1 MSMEA
6 LVAEAAA
13 FGLQLDAEQQAQFG
27 RYATLLQTWNRRL
40 SLTTI
45 DDLEGIRIRH
55 FLDGLTC
62 ATVTGDLNG
71 KRLVD
76 VGSGAG
82 FPGLPL
88 KILYPELALTLVES
102 VSKKV
107 HFLEEVVRELGLAG
121 VSICDER
128 AETLGQDPAH
138 RERYDW
144 ATARAVAALR
154 VLVEYTLPLCRVGGH
169 VLAQKGES
177 ARDEAAAAAE
187 ALSVLGGGPPSFH
200 PIALPGRE
208 ITHYLVVIPKVAATP
223 VQYPRRPGRPAK
235 RPL

>member
-1 MSMEA
+1 MHMEA

-13 FGLQLDAEQQAQFG
+13 FGLQVDEKQQAQFS
-27 RYATLLQTWNRRL
+27 RYAALLQAWNRRL
-40 SLTTI
+40 SLTAI

-55 FLDGLTC
+55 FLDALTC

-71 KRLVD
+71 QRLVD
-76 VGSGAG
+76 IGSGAG

-88 KILYPELALTLVES
+88 KILFPALALTLVES
-102 VSKKV
+102 VSKKAR
-107 HFLEEVVRELGLAG
+107 FLKAVVDELGLAD
-121 VSICDER
+121 VSIRDAR
-128 AETLGQDPAH
+128 AETLGQDPAY
-138 RERYDW
+138 RESYDW

-154 VLVEYTLPLCRVGGH
+154 VLVEYTLPLCRVGGS

-177 ARDEAAAAAE
+177 AREEVAAAAQAIGI
-187 ALSVLGGGPPSFH
+187 LGGGPPTFH

-208 ITHYLVVIPKVAATP
+208 ITHYLVVIPKVATTP
-223 VQYPRRPGRPAK
+223 AQYPRRPGRPAK